1 MGKIMMK
8 PDKSEIL
15 SRLCYT
21 ELVYGRI
28 NKKLRCNLSKAEIE
42 VLIYK
47 VINETPEP
55 LFECKGKNVYITN
68 PEQNIRITINLNTF
82 RVITA
87 DLTNKNAKIAPKLP
101 K

>member
-1 MGKIMMK
+1 MGTITMK

-15 SRLCYT
+15 SKLCYT

-28 NKKLRCNLSKAEIE
+28 NKKLRCNLSKSEIE

-47 VINETPEP
+47 VINETPEA
-55 LFECKGKNVYITN
+55 LFERKGKNVYIIN
-68 PEQNIRITINLNTF
+68 PEQNIRLTVNLYTF

-87 DLTNKNAKIAPKLP
+87 DLTDK
-101 K
+101 